1 MSPGKRSSEGSA
13 LSQCSFRRGRPAPV
27 SRFVAGFATAT
38 VIWGGALAALHL
50 GLGWGPPPASEEVE
64 AEAPAEVAAAPEEPT
79 TKRRSGRRS
88 GGRRGARGDGA
99 SSPSAAPTGDAVTG
113 DDLREGEMR
122 VIDGEGTG
130 GEAQLTGGQIDAAF
144 DGAMGRIRRCFVLAA
159 GDDPVRGRLVF
170 GLRIAG
176 TGRATAVNLSGPAV
190 VTTGDCGECLRE
202 AARAIRFPTFD
213 GPEMVVRY
221 PITLE

>member
-1 MSPGKRSSEGSA
+1 MSVLMGSSEA
-13 LSQCSFRRGRPAPV
+13 YACSQARKRRGRHAAV
-27 SRFVAGFATAT
+27 SRFLAGFAAAT
-38 VIWGGALAALHL
+38 VVWGSAAAALHFA
-50 GLGWGPPPASEEVE
+50 LGWGPPSEPEEVAEIEE
-64 AEAPAEVAAAPEEPT
+64 ATEIAAAPEET
-79 TKRRSGRRS
+79 TKRRGGRRSGRRGS
-88 GGRRGARGDGA
+88 RSTEGSIEESVPR
-99 SSPSAAPTGDAVTG
+99 GDAVTG

-130 GEAQLTGGQIDAAF
+130 GEQQLSGAEIDAAF

-159 GDDPVRGRLVF
+159 GDDPVRGRLTF

-176 TGRATAVNLSGPAV
+176 SGRATAVNLSGPAV
-190 VTTGDCGECLRE
+190 VTTGDCGECLRD
-202 AARAIRFPTFD
+202 AARAIQFPRFD